1 MNEEMMCTKWKTKA
15 TSKHGN
21 FTLNEKAAI
30 QEKIKA
36 CRDQSLAV
44 KIEKGN
50 NFEIYCSTT
59 AFAKIRKQT
68 VR

>member
-1 MNEEMMCTKWKTKA
+1 MNEEMMCTIWKTKV
-15 TSKHGN
+15 TSNHGN

-30 QEKIKA
+30 QEKINT

-50 NFEIYCSTT
+50 NFEIYCSTK